1 MKHTY
6 KIAGMTCNNC
16 KASVEKYLSK
26 IDHVSEV
33 SVNLEKGEAEVK
45 MNKHISTDILQK
57 ALPEKYTLS
66 EKKEKNVFASSSM
79 SAMPMEEEKSK
90 LQQLKPLLL
99 IIFYIATASV
109 LLHYKNWTWS
119 AFMLD
124 FMGLF
129 YIVFSFFKMLDLKG
143 FPESFRMYDPLAKR
157 VPFYGKVYP
166 FIETALGLMF
176 LLRFEINIALIIT
189 LIVLGI
195 TTIGV
200 TKTLLD
206 KKSIRCA
213 CLGTALKL
221 PMTEATFIENA
232 IMIGRSVIDHF
243 TNGTVDE
250 IHVVYNY
257 FVNVAQQ
264 EIKSETLLP
273 LAYDSIEDKVVD
285 RLYEPSKES
294 IVNTLIPRHLN
305 VQMWKYLLES
315 YASEQAARMLSME
328 NATSNAQDMIKDLTL
343 QFNKARQAAI
353 TTEMLEIVGGAEA
366 LG

>member
-1 MKHTY
+1 MKHIY
-6 KIAGMTCNNC
+6 KIKGMTCGSC
-16 KASVEKYLSK
+16 KASVENSLRD
-26 IDHVSEV
+26 IDDVSDVE
-33 SVNLEKGEAEVK
+33 VNLENQEATIT
-45 MNKHISTDILQK
+45 MDKHIDIVELQK
-57 ALPEKYTLS
+57 SLASKYTITQ
-66 EKKEKNVFASSSM
+66 KEIKNVFTSTQSSSFEI
-79 SAMPMEEEKSK
+79 EEEKSK

-99 IIFYIATASV
+99 IIFYIASASV
-109 LLHYKNWTWS
+109 LLNYKNWSWS
-119 AFMLD
+119 EFMLD

-189 LIVLGI
+189 LIVLEI

-232 IMIGRSVIDHF
+232 IMIVM
-243 TNGTVDE
+243 
-250 IHVVYNY
+250 
-257 FVNVAQQ
+257 A
-264 EIKSETLLP
+264 TLM
-273 LAYDSIEDKVVD
+273 
-285 RLYEPSKES
+285 
-294 IVNTLIPRHLN
+294 LIN
-305 VQMWKYLLES
+305 
-315 YASEQAARMLSME
+315 
-328 NATSNAQDMIKDLTL
+328 
-343 QFNKARQAAI
+343 
-353 TTEMLEIVGGAEA
+353 
-366 LG
+366 